1 MDRDRNYVINGSFLL
16 EPALGV
22 QRYAVQITK
31 QLDSL
36 LSKKEGK
43 LHLEIVVPDT
53 EKSLADLQKK
63 YANIKIVSYGRHTGR
78 LWEQLDFPRYLR
90 KRKTKGISLCNTV
103 PLFAKGGIVCVHDIV
118 FQTHPEFFTE
128 PGDWHEILFRKL
140 MYRHAF
146 KTADQIIT
154 VSNFSKNEILN
165 NYRLKNPD
173 ICVAGNAWQHYDRTD
188 IDETIF
194 EENPQIGKQ
203 EYYYYLASLAPNKN
217 LKWILENAKNNPQ
230 QLYVLSGKP
239 LGDNSGVEQLSNI
252 LCTGYVTDARARALM
267 KHCKAF
273 LFPSTYEGFGIPPM
287 EALCM
292 GAKIVLGDIPS
303 LREIYKDTAYYV
315 DCENPYCDIDK
326 LLAAKQVKPAET
338 VLSRYSWQKS
348 AEKIAEV
355 LTKQC

>member
-31 QLDSL
+31 QLDSSL
-36 LSKKEGK
+36 PKKEGK
-43 LHLEIVVPDT
+43 LHLEIVVPCT
-53 EKSLADLQKK
+53 EKSLEDLQKK

-90 KRKTKGISLCNTV
+90 KRKAKGISLCNTV
-103 PLFAKGGIVCVHDIV
+103 PLFTKGGIVCVHDIV

-194 EENPQIGKQ
+194 EENPQIIKQ

-230 QLYVLSGKP
+230 RLYVLSGKP
-239 LGDNSGVEQLSNI
+239 LGDHSGVEKLSNI

-303 LREIYKDTAYYV
+303 LREIYKDTAYYI